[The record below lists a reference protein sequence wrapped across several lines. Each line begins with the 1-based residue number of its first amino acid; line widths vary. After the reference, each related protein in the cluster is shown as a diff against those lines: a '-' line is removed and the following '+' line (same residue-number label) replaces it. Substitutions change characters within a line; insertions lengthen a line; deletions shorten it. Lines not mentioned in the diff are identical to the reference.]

1 MGVVWLCC
9 CENVDGYETFFEQ
22 CRVHG
27 ISVRFVTVA
36 RMMEG
41 CGYNKTT
48 GPGIFAKEPERGK
61 SFLFREELF
70 HPVPD
75 PENHIHGYR
84 LQCVDI
90 GCCAV

>member
-1 MGVVWLCC
+1 MGVAWSCC

-27 ISVRFVTVA
+27 TSLRFVTVA

-41 CGYNKTT
+41 CRCNKTT
-48 GPGIFAKEPERGK
+48 GPDIFAKEPERGK
-61 SFLFREELF
+61 SFLLREELF

-75 PENHIHGYR
+75 PENHIYGYR

-90 GCCAV
+90 GRCAV